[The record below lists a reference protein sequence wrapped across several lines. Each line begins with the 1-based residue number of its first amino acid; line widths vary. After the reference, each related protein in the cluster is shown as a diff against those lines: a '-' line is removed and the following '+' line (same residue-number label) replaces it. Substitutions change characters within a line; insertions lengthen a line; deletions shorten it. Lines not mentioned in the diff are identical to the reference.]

1 MNHPLRCKCGIL
13 KGNVAHPERVN
24 RAVCYCRD
32 CQAFAHFLGRAG
44 DVLDSNGGTDVI
56 QTIPAHL
63 TFTEGQQQLACMRLT
78 EKGLVRWYT
87 RCCNTPIGNTAADF
101 RISFIGLVHTC
112 LENNAKSLDDSFGP
126 VRMWSFTK
134 GAKGPVKSRRST
146 MIVGILRLIGMVT
159 RARVTGA
166 YKQTPLFSPDTGAP
180 IVTPKILSAS
190 ERTTLD
196 QLI

>member
-1 MNHPLRCKCGIL
+1 VNHPLQCRCGTLRGYVDTRK
-13 KGNVAHPERVN
+13 PVN
-24 RAVCYCRD
+24 RAVCYCKD

-44 DVLDSNGGTDVI
+44 EILDSHGGTDVI

-63 TFTEGQQQLACMRLT
+63 LFTQGQHQLACVRLS

-101 RISFIGLVHTC
+101 RLSFIGLIHSC
-112 LENNAKSLDDSFGP
+112 LESEEKSLADSFGP

-134 GAKGPVKSRRST
+134 GAKKAIKSRTPT
-146 MIVGILRLIGMVT
+146 MIFGILRLIGILI

-166 YKQTPLFSPDTGAP
+166 YKHTPFFAVDTGAP
-180 IVTPKILSAS
+180 IITPKILSAS
-190 ERTTLD
+190 ERAALD